1 MSYEGPERRDQ
12 CTLNAQQAID
22 LLKSTKENYV
32 MTTGLVRDFAVH
44 IAYQK
49 QFNDMVKLM
58 QDKQAQNERELLEY
72 KKEQAQSQ
80 RELREKLDCVIA
92 EMNSF
97 RTSYEG
103 KIRKYKFGAK
113 IVAWL
118 VTGIGLFVAWLF
130 DLGNSVREFFRI

>member
-12 CTLNAQQAID
+12 CTLNAQQAED
-22 LLKSTKENYV
+22 LLKSSKDNYV
-32 MTTGLVRDFAVH
+32 MITGLVKDLAVH

-49 QFNDMVKLM
+49 QFNDLVKLM
-58 QDKQAQNERELLEY
+58 QGRQAQYERELLDY

-80 RELREKLDCVIA
+80 RDLNDKIDCVIS
-92 EMNSF
+92 EMNAF

-103 KIRKYKFGAK
+103 KMRKYKFGAK